1 MKSEES
7 YNNLHEET
15 EISARSRIRELMKSR
30 RVWYIKKDQKRFN
43 QKRTLLVVQGPR
55 LLVPNA
61 GGLGLTHCRGSRP
74 HMLQLRICMSQLKR
88 SCVPQLRPCTAKK
101 IKNFFLIRK
110 YYWIRMCAEE
120 GSRNRIAAV
129 FLRTLWMMT
138 KVITL
143 SLWIHGGLVPGL
155 PTDTKI

>member
-1 MKSEES
+1 MKSEKS

-15 EISARSRIRELMKSR
+15 ESSVRSRIRELMKTR
-30 RVWYIKKDQKRFN
+30 RVWYKKKDQKRFN
-43 QKRTLLVVQGPR
+43 QKRRTLLVVQGLRP
-55 LLVPNA
+55 LAPSA
-61 GGLGLTHCRGSRP
+61 GGLGLIPCRGSRP
-74 HMLQLRICMSQLKR
+74 HMLQLRKR

-101 IKNFFLIRK
+101 VKNFFLIRK
-110 YYWIRMCAEE
+110 YYWIRMCAEKR
-120 GSRNRIAAV
+120 SRNRIAAV

-143 SLWIHGGLVPGL
+143 SLRIHGGLVPGL